1 VTVFKNV
8 WVYGVASGW
17 PESLDVLETALQRMA
32 FVPAIASQDKAVG
45 WIAPR
50 GKGSGSGE
58 AGFEPLAESVNGH
71 WMLRFMAETRQVPAS
86 VVQRRVDDMATAIET
101 TTGRKPGKKERRD
114 LKEEAV
120 AALLPQAFPR
130 LQSTWV
136 WLDPATRRMVLDTTS
151 ASRADDIITALV
163 KLLDGFAVE
172 PIATATSPAVAMAAW
187 LTEQAAPAG
196 FDIGKECELKS
207 ADETQAVVR
216 YARHPLLTEE
226 VQAHIATGKQPT
238 RLALDWDGRVSFVLT
253 DNLQLKKVTF
263 ADSVLE
269 QSKAQGQRADDFDGS
284 VLMLTAEIGP
294 LITDLIDALDG
305 LAQPGGQPPASDTA
319 RRVAAGTTGPAA
331 GTTGAASAA
340 TATTATTAYKHAAS
354 PAPGG
359 TRLSAIAER
368 YLASAAPD
376 EADGDAPF

>member
-1 VTVFKNV
+1 MFKNV

-86 VVQRRVDDMATAIET
+86 VVQRRVDDMAAAIET

-172 PIATATSPAVAMAAW
+172 PIDTTTSPAVAMAAW

-253 DNLQLKKVTF
+253 DNLQLTKVTF

-269 QSKAQGQRADDFDGS
+269 GQRADDFDGS

-319 RRVAAGTTGPAA
+319 RRVVSADTSPAA
-331 GTTGAASAA
+331 AATASPTGVASAT
-340 TATTATTAYKHAAS
+340 TATTATTAFKQPAAS
-354 PAPGG
+354 ANP
-359 TRLSAIAER
+359 R
-368 YLASAAPD
+368 
-376 EADGDAPF
+376 PF

>member
-1 VTVFKNV
+1 MFKNV

-50 GKGSGSGE
+50 GKSSGSGE
-58 AGFEPLAESVNGH
+58 AGIEPLAESVNGH

-86 VVQRRVDDMATAIET
+86 VVQRRVDDMAAAIET

-136 WLDPATRRMVLDTTS
+136 WLDPSTRRMVLDTTS

-172 PIATATSPAVAMAAW
+172 PIDTATSPAVAMAAW

-253 DNLQLKKVTF
+253 DNLQLKKVAF

-294 LITDLIDALDG
+294 LISDLIDALDG

-331 GTTGAASAA
+331 APTGTASAA
-340 TATTATTAYKHAAS
+340 YKPAAS

-376 EADGDAPF
+376 DADGDAPF

>member
-1 VTVFKNV
+1 MFKNV

-32 FVPAIASQDKAVG
+32 FVPAIASQDKSVG

-50 GKGSGSGE
+50 GKSSGE

-86 VVQRRVDDMATAIET
+86 VVQRRVDDMAAAIET

-136 WLDPATRRMVLDTTS
+136 WLDPATQRMVLDTTS

-172 PIATATSPAVAMAAW
+172 PIDTATSPAVAMAAW

-319 RRVAAGTTGPAA
+319 RRVVSADTSPAA
-331 GTTGAASAA
+331 APTGAASAA
-340 TATTATTAYKHAAS
+340 TATTAFKPAAS
-354 PAPGG
+354 PTSGG

-368 YLASAAPD
+368 YLASASPD
-376 EADGDAPF
+376 ADGDAPF